1 MLGRFI
7 PLVAL
12 VALVL
17 LSVWLQVMA
26 FWMRLVLRAAQSFV
40 ALVALRLDEFRRV
53 HEFLV
58 RGKLLVSAL
67 LA

>member
-17 LSVWLQVMA
+17 LSAWLWVMA

-40 ALVALRLDEFRRV
+40 ALVALRFDEFRRV
-53 HEFLV
+53 HKFLV
-58 RGKLLVSAL
+58 RGKSLVSAL